1 MSVDDHFRIG
11 SNTKTMTSTVILQL
25 VQEGK
30 LALDDPIGKYIP
42 GVPNGDQITI
52 AQLSEMRSGLYSYT
66 FDPRFNETLDKQPQK
81 VWTPQE
87 LMDIAFTHPPNAEP
101 GTTFEYSNTNIILLG
116 MVIEQLTGRPLGRRS
131 RSASSPR
138 SA

>member
-1 MSVDDHFRIG
+1 MTVDDHFRIG

-52 AQLSEMRSGLYSYT
+52 RELSEMRSGLYSYS
-66 FDPRFNETLDKQPQK
+66 FDPGFNQDPGRAPAEGLDSAGTDRHRVQAPGQLRARERSTSTA
-81 VWTPQE
+81 TP
-87 LMDIAFTHPPNAEP
+87 T
-101 GTTFEYSNTNIILLG
+101 
-116 MVIEQLTGRPLGRRS
+116 
-131 RSASSPR
+131 SSCW
-138 SA
+138 AC